1 MIFWMDA
8 NRHNWSLVMVTYI
21 YSDETLSDERY
32 KYGGHEEEYYYE
44 DVGEDYEDDGE
55 DYEDDGQ
62 DNEAADTYNDENY
75 DAEND
80 TVLTHTYPLRVGA
93 SENTAYTCGVCIL
106 YAVSYSHTATVVKWF
121 LEITKIVTIFL
132 QHKL

>member
-1 MIFWMDA
+1 MDA

-32 KYGGHEEEYYYE
+32 KHRGQHEEEYYYE

-93 SENTAYTCGVCIL
+93 SENTAYTCGVCVCV
-106 YAVSYSHTATVVKWF
+106 YVRACVCVCVCACVVESHCNWG
-121 LEITKIVTIFL
+121 
-132 QHKL
+132 